1 MNSFV
6 EIVALD
12 SSSTEGAESRSVNTE
27 VEVTINTEK
36 NSGST
41 VVEAGPVLLVPII
54 FALLALVAVSRRKK
68 A

>member
-1 MNSFV
+1 MNSFI

-12 SSSTEGAESRSVNTE
+12 SSSTEGAESMPVNTE
-27 VEVTINTEK
+27 VEVTMNSEK
-36 NSGST
+36 NGGSA